1 MFDNAREMITKQRE
15 SVVKEYHDKRQ
26 QAEREQ
32 RKQAALPRI
41 WVSFDDSLLSGNCL
55 AGTARFAEDNV
66 MQNCG
71 AIRADYLLELRN
83 DSYSRRAIEK
93 AIQLRYSLLIN

>member
-1 MFDNAREMITKQRE
+1 MFTNAREMITKQRE

-26 QAEREQ
+26 QDEREQ

-41 WVSFDDSLLSGNCL
+41 WVSLEDSLLSGNCEV
-55 AGTARFAEDNV
+55 GTAKFAADNE
-66 MQNCG
+66 MQDCG

-83 DSYSRRAIEK
+83 DHYTRRAVDK
-93 AIQLRYSLLIN
+93 AIEIRYSHVVA